1 MYLSI
6 QQVAELTRRL
16 QESESRVHQL
26 LEAAEVRDATMMK
39 LEAKARLFY
48 EVVEHKP
55 ALARLLEV
63 LEELSIETELVAE
76 RSGGKGDKGSSG
88 GGGGGGVSSDQ
99 LTDQLTQRPQ
109 VASQQAT
116 NSTLNGGDSSPSP
129 QATDR

>member
-63 LEELSIETELVAE
+63 LEELSIGTELVAE

-88 GGGGGGVSSDQ
+88 GGGGGGGGGVGS
-99 LTDQLTQRPQ
+99 DQLTQRPQ